1 MTKGGQ
7 MKTTKQIADEL
18 GVSKQQVYRYIKK
31 HCIKESRQENGTMYY
46 DETAETLIIQGF
58 SEKTES
64 TEAEQKHTN
73 DTALD
78 AVIKMLQK
86 ELEAKDRQ
94 IEELQAALKREQELH
109 TSAQGLH
116 AREQQ
121 LHAATLKQLPAPA
134 QEGSENSSEPT
145 QDLEPR
151 KKGFFN
157 RWKKNTI
164 T

>member
-1 MTKGGQ
+1 MLY
-7 MKTTKQIADEL
+7 KTTKQIADEL

-31 HCIKESRQENGTMYY
+31 YCIKESRQENGTMYY
-46 DETAETLIIQGF
+46 DETAVTLIIQGF
-58 SEKTES
+58 SKKTES

-73 DTALD
+73 DTAIE

-134 QEGSENSSEPT
+134 QEGSESASEP
-145 QDLEPR
+145 EPE
-151 KKGFFN
+151 KKGWSFP
-157 RWKKNTI
+157 WKKKQR
-164 T
+164 